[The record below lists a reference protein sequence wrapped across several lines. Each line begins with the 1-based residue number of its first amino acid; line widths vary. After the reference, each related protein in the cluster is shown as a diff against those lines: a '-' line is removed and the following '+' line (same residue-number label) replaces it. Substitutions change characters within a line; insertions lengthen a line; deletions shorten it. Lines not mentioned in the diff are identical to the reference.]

1 MRAAWPAAFSLRA
14 FDRAAADITRR
25 EAVAAALDAAHPDL
39 VVNLAAY
46 TAVDRAESEPAA
58 AHAVNCAGAANV
70 AAACARRGTPLI
82 HLSTDY
88 VFDGDK
94 RGAYVEDD
102 SVNPLGVY
110 GRTKEAGERAVRE
123 ALPRHV
129 ILRTSWV
136 YGAFGQ
142 NFVKTMLR
150 LGAERPVLRVVADQ
164 HGSPTAAAD
173 IAAALVA
180 ITARLGEPD
189 PPWGT
194 YHFAGGGGVTT
205 WHGFAEAIFALAA
218 PRLGPMPRVEA
229 IATADYPT
237 AARRPANS
245 VLDCAKIARAFG
257 VAAPPWRE
265 SLARVVAE
273 LVERPG

>member
-1 MRAAWPAAFSLRA
+1 MRAAWPAAVSLCA
-14 FDRAAADITRR
+14 FDHAAVDITRP
-25 EAVAAALDAAHPDL
+25 EAVAAALDAAHPEL
-39 VVNLAAY
+39 VINLAAY
-46 TAVDRAESEPAA
+46 TAVDRAESEPDAA
-58 AHAVNCAGAANV
+58 QAVNCTAAANV
-70 AAACARRGTPLI
+70 AADCARRGTPLI

-94 RGAYVEDD
+94 TGAYVEDD
-102 SVNPLGVY
+102 PVNPLGVY

-150 LGAERPVLRVVADQ
+150 LGGERPALRVVADQ
-164 HGSPTAAAD
+164 RGSPTAAAD

-180 ITARLGEPD
+180 VAARLGEPD

-194 YHFAGGGGVTT
+194 YHFAGGGVTT
-205 WHGFAEAIFALAA
+205 WHGFAVAIFELAA
-218 PRLGPMPRVEA
+218 PRLGRAPRVEP

-257 VAAPPWRE
+257 VAAPPWRQ